1 MPKKIIKKLKKESKS
16 LEKYI
21 LWVED
26 ERMLAELYSEMIRVM
41 GGIKVDF
48 LELGKDAIN
57 RIKEI
62 QEGTAQKPD
71 LVILDLLLP
80 DINGDKIC
88 EVLRNTPET
97 KDIKVFVLTN
107 YGGEQMQEKMIKE
120 LKIEQYLIKTS
131 WSPSSLMPLLKKTLG
146 LSKK

>member
-1 MPKKIIKKLKKESKS
+1 MPKEIIKKLKKESKS

-26 ERMLAELYSEMIRVM
+26 EHMLAELYSEMIRIM

-48 LELGKDAIN
+48 LELGQDAIN

-62 QEGTAQKPD
+62 QEGKARKPD
-71 LVILDLLLP
+71 LVVLDLLLP

-88 EVLRNTPET
+88 EFLRKTPKT

-131 WSPSSLMPLLKKTLG
+131 WSPSSLMPLFKKTLG
-146 LSKK
+146 LK